1 MATLTRASSSPVN
14 AWDITHR
21 VEADIAFLVN
31 RLETLR
37 QQQDPNPVIIDTYE
51 GMLANRQQLLV
62 WLHEGKRR

>member
-1 MATLTRASSSPVN
+1 MTTLMRGSSNPVN

-21 VEADIAFLVN
+21 VETDIAFLVN

-62 WLHEGKRR
+62 WLREGKRR